1 MERPVWQA
9 RWYRWFVALCVLLG
23 PAAVLADD
31 VLRQFSSELLAHESR
46 QVLETGKPVRYV
58 DGEAGAALRR
68 LLDPERTARVLESL
82 DAATRQGTAP
92 ELQQQMRPLVQRY
105 ARAFEQWPGEY
116 EAEYLDS
123 QYWLVQ
129 TTKRSLAQ
137 LAGSAATPGAG
148 GDAMRQILASSR
160 GLLASAARLLERQ
173 LRRQVAIDAFSAA
186 GAGRATALADEL
198 VQARREL
205 VTVKTRKVY
214 GGREAYEV
222 QCAVCHTAGV
232 AGAPRAGDR
241 AEWQRR
247 LAGGFDALLR
257 STMEGKGPMP
267 PQAGGD
273 LQDVEIARAT
283 AWLASTGGAR
293 IPEPGLPAG
302 HPGVVEVEDMPPPAP
317 PPNIVRVSPGE
328 RVYATN
334 CQVCH
339 ARGQQQGPIPAL
351 AGAKSLQSRAA
362 AVRIILHGR
371 GAMPA
376 WKVLPDEDVAAVA
389 NYLLERFGREGVGV
403 VTAEEV
409 RKQR

>member
-1 MERPVWQA
+1 MGMPVWQA
-9 RWYRWFVALCVLLG
+9 RWSRWIVAACVLLG
-23 PAAVLADD
+23 SVSVFADD

-46 QVLETGKPVRYV
+46 QVLKSGKPVGYA
-58 DGEAGAALRR
+58 DGEAGTALRR
-68 LLDPERTARVLESL
+68 LLDPERMARVLERL

-137 LAGSAATPGAG
+137 LAESAATPGAG
-148 GDAMRQILASSR
+148 GDATMRQILASSR
-160 GLLASAARLLERQ
+160 GLLASAARLLESQ
-173 LRRQVAIDAFSAA
+173 LRRQVAIGAFSAA
-186 GAGRATALADEL
+186 GARRASALADEL

-214 GGREAYEV
+214 TGREAYEL
-222 QCAVCHTAGV
+222 QCAVCHTAGL

-257 STMEGKGPMP
+257 STLEGKGAMP

-283 AWLASTGGAR
+283 AWLASTGGAS
-293 IPEPGLPAG
+293 IPEPELPAG

-317 PPNIVRVSPGE
+317 PPDF
-328 RVYATN
+328 
-334 CQVCH
+334 
-339 ARGQQQGPIPAL
+339 L
-351 AGAKSLQSRAA
+351 
-362 AVRIILHGR
+362 
-371 GAMPA
+371 
-376 WKVLPDEDVAAVA
+376 
-389 NYLLERFGREGVGV
+389 
-403 VTAEEV
+403 